1 MQKSPVNHSNN
12 QQIHFKI
19 RNEDNMFDKSLPMMR
34 IKQNRAAS
42 QIEIT
47 FRKDLQQE
55 NLKLNIK
62 TLRERGGQSKIR
74 LMPIT
79 D

>member
-1 MQKSPVNHSNN
+1 
-12 QQIHFKI
+12 
-19 RNEDNMFDKSLPMMR
+19 MFDNSKPMMR

-79 D
+79 E